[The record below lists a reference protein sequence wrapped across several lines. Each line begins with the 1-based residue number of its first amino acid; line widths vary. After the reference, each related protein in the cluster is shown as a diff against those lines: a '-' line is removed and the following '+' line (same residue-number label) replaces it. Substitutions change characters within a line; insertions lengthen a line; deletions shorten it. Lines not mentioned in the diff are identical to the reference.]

1 MEPGLELVVIARL
14 GKARGLRGELAS
26 VPLSDDPERVKRVY
40 VNAVPLQVERTW
52 WHQDKLIF
60 KFEGIDSMTE
70 AGKLQGFDV
79 CIPKEERAA
88 LPDGEYYQTD
98 LIGCEVVNLDTGK
111 AIGVVEDWQEFGGP
125 PLLQIRADDG
135 REILIPFAKAI
146 CTEIDPAGRRLGVKL
161 PEGLT
166 EL

>member
-1 MEPGLELVVIARL
+1 MEFVVIARL

-40 VNAVPLQVERTW
+40 VNGTPLQVERTW
-52 WHQDKLIF
+52 WHQDRLIF

-70 AGKLQGFDV
+70 AEKLQGFDV
-79 CIPKEERAA
+79 CIPMEERAA

-98 LIGCEVVNLDTGK
+98 LIGCEVVNLETGK

-125 PLLQIRADDG
+125 PLLQVRAEDG

-146 CTEIDPAGRRLGVKL
+146 CPEIDSAGRRIGVRL
-161 PEGLT
+161 PEGLID
-166 EL
+166 L